1 MKNIF
6 LHSEL
11 KEEIYMLQLEG
22 FVEKGKENLVCKLNK
37 SLFGLLQVLKYWYK
51 RFDYFIISLRYSR
64 LDLDHCT
71 YYKRFNDNNFIM
83 LLLYVNDM
91 LVIGPNKD
99 RVKKLKA
106 FLTRE
111 FDMDLGP
118 TNKILGM

>member
-118 TNKILGM
+118 ANKILGM

>member
-1 MKNIF
+1 
-6 LHSEL
+6 
-11 KEEIYMLQLEG
+11 
-22 FVEKGKENLVCKLNK
+22 
-37 SLFGLLQVLKYWYK
+37 
-51 RFDYFIISLRYSR
+51 
-64 LDLDHCT
+64 
-71 YYKRFNDNNFIM
+71 M

-118 TNKILGM
+118 ANKILGM